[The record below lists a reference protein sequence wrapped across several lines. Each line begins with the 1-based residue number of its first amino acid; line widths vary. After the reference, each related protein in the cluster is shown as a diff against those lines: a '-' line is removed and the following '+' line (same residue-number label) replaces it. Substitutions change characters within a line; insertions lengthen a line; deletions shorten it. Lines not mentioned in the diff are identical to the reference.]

1 MFSQNKNNKYVV
13 YNYVYNNSVRVLNMN
28 NPGND
33 GRSRWWRI
41 SSNDDNEG
49 DFINKQAL
57 DSNFGIIYSNAGSGK
72 VRAYYNWDN
81 FGPGSQGQIK
91 DTYLIV

>member
-49 DFINKQAL
+49 DFIKLNWNPDDIRAL
-57 DSNFGIIYSNAGSGK
+57 DIPK
-72 VRAYYNWDN
+72 
-81 FGPGSQGQIK
+81 
-91 DTYLIV
+91 